1 MYADEGQGL
10 TSLQDFDARGYVKPG
25 EVTEDEV
32 RDMKRAFDMLD
43 EDRSGFIDVEELQ
56 NAAFSLGIPM
66 DNNIKK
72 LLAVDEKITFDVFYN
87 KMTAKLTPDD
97 GVDEIM
103 SIFEL
108 FDADRTGTI
117 SVDNLKTM
125 AKIIGAKEDE
135 RQIQDMLN
143 ALDTDGDGE
152 LDPID
157 FYTCIVRGM
166 QARME
171 AEEMRRVR
179 QANYNQGLLSREPSM
194 GLGR

>member
-1 MYADEGQGL
+1 MG
-10 TSLQDFDARGYVKPG
+10 
-25 EVTEDEV
+25 
-32 RDMKRAFDMLD
+32 D